1 MTSAAREQRSRRHV
15 VPDVVGLGERDAQI
29 MLRNVGF
36 QTGEVVFVESYAADR
51 TVVSSDPAPG
61 HMVPG
66 DTLIR
71 LHVSRQNLMRF
82 LPSAFQGG
90 ERGTESDFLRRFL
103 WVITHLHDSVNDRM
117 GEMTRLFKPFETDPE
132 FLPWLASWLGLTL
145 DTDWS
150 EEKKRRFIQRA
161 SQLYTVR
168 GTSRALREILEVFTG
183 VRPEIV
189 ENAWPYDG
197 FRIGVSSS
205 VGVDTVML
213 PPMNLAHCFIV
224 RLPIAVE
231 EIDEA
236 MLVKIHQIIQQEKPA
251 HTTYFLA
258 FEGEEDGV
266 GQHEIEV
273 DAESSSAETAETP
286 SDPVQPDQE

>member
-1 MTSAAREQRSRRHV
+1 MTSAARAPSSRRHV
-15 VPDVVGLGERDAQI
+15 VPDVVGLSERDAQI

-36 QTGEVVFVESYAADR
+36 QTGEVVFVESYADDR
-51 TVVSSDPAPG
+51 TVVASDPAAG
-61 HMVPG
+61 HMVSG
-66 DTLIR
+66 ETLIR
-71 LHVSRQNLMRF
+71 LQISRQSLMRH
-82 LPSAFQGG
+82 LPTAFQGG

-117 GEMTRLFKPFETDPE
+117 SEMTRLFKPFETDPE
-132 FLPWLASWLGLTL
+132 FLPWLASWLALTL

-168 GTSRALREILEVFTG
+168 GTARALSEILEVFTG

-197 FRIGVSSS
+197 FRVGVSSS
-205 VGVDTVML
+205 VGIDTIML
-213 PPMNLAHCFIV
+213 PPMNLAHCFVV
-224 RLPIAVE
+224 RLPVAAQD
-231 EIDEA
+231 IDEA

-258 FEGEEDGV
+258 FEEGEEGV
-266 GQHEIEV
+266 LQHAIEV
-273 DAESSSAETAETP
+273 DAESQDSASEETP
-286 SDPVQPDQE
+286 SDPEEPDQE